1 MVGSMTYK
9 CAYNGL
15 LYFLRHSTLYRDR
28 SETGD
33 LALHDCHEGITGLN
47 ETSHKCL

>member
-15 LYFLRHSTLYRDR
+15 LYFLRYSTLYRDR
-28 SETGD
+28 SESGAGGD
-33 LALHDCHEGITGLN
+33 LALHEARV
-47 ETSHKCL
+47 